1 MSGIHALVFSK
12 DRAMQLDA
20 FLRSAKQHAPYKT
33 VTVLQCVTEDW
44 AHREAYQRV
53 CDRGDFTEWWEEND
67 GVSTFEECV
76 REWVGLYERVVFH
89 TDDDVW
95 FRDGPDLDE
104 FLKSRSSF
112 APAFIVSY
120 RLGENTTYC
129 HPRDRL
135 QAVPKSFPWRWRDAG
150 HPLSFMEPPLD
161 FSFTGDFGYPLS
173 LNATAYRATDIEPL
187 LDFTFANPTELET
200 GLAARAERFTPEWMT
215 APAHSCCVSLPHNVV
230 SASSQCP
237 RGPNPDWQPDTL
249 AEKYLD
255 GWRIALDRMDFSH
268 VIGAHQE
275 IPLEFTRAA

>member
-20 FLRSAKQHAPYKT
+20 FLRSAKQHAPYET

-95 FRDGPDLDE
+95 FRDGPRHKRHEAYPDCV
-104 FLKSRSSF
+104 
-112 APAFIVSY
+112 ISY
-120 RLGENTTYC
+120 RLGANTTYC
-129 HPRDRL
+129 Y
-135 QAVPKSFPWRWRDAG
+135 
-150 HPLSFMEPPLD
+150 PLSRTQDVPDPYGWEWRLAD
-161 FSFTGDFGYPLS
+161 GDFGYPLS
-173 LNATAYRATDIEPL
+173 LNATSYHAAYIEPL
-187 LDFTFANPTELET
+187 LHFSFANPTELES
-200 GLAARAERFTPEWMT
+200 GLAARAERFTPEWMI

-237 RGPNPDWQPDTL
+237 RGPNPDWQPDQL
-249 AEKYLD
+249 AAKYLD
-255 GWRIALDRMDFSH
+255 GWRVALDRMDFSH